1 MAVTTAYT
9 DPASGGRSQVM
20 KSGTLGAGLTKL
32 MGVAVYRVSGSTG
45 IVRRTPHPLV
55 QGGARTVPPQG
66 DPKPRS
72 PKFKVA
78 MRGSVVFSTF
88 PPVYK
93 TALEA
98 EAGKVKTPRVFPKI
112 YIGQTR

>member
-1 MAVTTAYT
+1 MAVAKAYT
-9 DPASGGRSQVM
+9 DPASGGRSQITR
-20 KSGTLGAGLTKL
+20 SGAFGTGLAKL
-32 MGVAVYRVSGSTG
+32 MDAAVYRVSGSTG
-45 IVRRTPHPLV
+45 IVRRTPHLLV
-55 QGGARTVPPQG
+55 QGGARSAPPQG

-78 MRGSVVFSTF
+78 MRGSVILSTF

-112 YIGQTR
+112 YIGKTR